1 MNKGGW
7 RGDRG
12 GWRESSGPLPGKPI
26 CPDESHDRELILFFT
41 TLKYG
46 RKTPKTDAFEGG
58 GW

>member
-1 MNKGGW
+1 M
-7 RGDRG
+7 
-12 GWRESSGPLPGKPI
+12 PPYPGSFFRPVARKPS
-26 CPDESHDRELILFFT
+26 CALDSHDRELILFFT